1 MIFAILY
8 GILIPTIIISIMALR
23 NNELMDKFKFNPS
36 HILNSKEWYRFFSY
50 GVIHANYLHL
60 FVNMY
65 VLWSFGRIV
74 IMDFS
79 YTFGSLGNIL
89 FLALYIPALAISV
102 IPSYIKNKE
111 NIFYN
116 AVGASGAVSA
126 VVYVSIILNP
136 NAGLGFILIP
146 IYLPAWLF
154 GTLYL
159 IYTFIMSKKP
169 DTVIGHSSHLWGA
182 LYGLLFLLIA
192 EPRYYL
198 YFFQQIF
205 S

>member
-8 GILIPTIIISIMALR
+8 SILIPTIIISIMALR

-79 YTFGSLGNIL
+79 YTFGSFGNIL

-159 IYTFIMSKKP
+159 IYTFIMSKRP

-205 S
+205 N